1 MVWGQSAITRKRKHA
16 NIFNLMLQI
25 QCIIII
31 IINVVN
37 YNEKEASVTLNFN
50 QLRKPV
56 RAEDYF
62 IINF

>member
-1 MVWGQSAITRKRKHA
+1 MVWGQSAITRKRKHP

-25 QCIIII
+25 QSTIIK
-31 IINVVN
+31 VVN
-37 YNEKEASVTLNFN
+37 YKEKEASVTLNFN

-62 IINF
+62 IDNF